1 MTLANLFRRKSDK
14 KDEPDK
20 LDPAEMPEPTDLA
33 GYIRR
38 GWAYHSRG
46 INDKAEA
53 DFNQAIELAPNSID
67 ANYVL
72 GLVYKAQGKKEQAIK
87 SFKTVVRL
95 IEADQL
101 EDKIRAEML
110 RRLATGH
117 VNELSMG
124 DWNLEKEIWQHE
136 E

>member
-14 KDEPDK
+14 KDEPEK

>member
-1 MTLANLFRRKSDK
+1 MTLAHLFRRKSDK
-14 KDEPDK
+14 KDEPEK

-46 INDKAEA
+46 MHDEAEA
-53 DFNQAIELAPNSID
+53 DFNQAIKLSPNSID

-87 SFKTVVRL
+87 SFKTVVKL

-117 VNELSMG
+117 VNELSVG
-124 DWNLEKEIWQHE
+124 DWNLEKEIWRHE
-136 E
+136 D